1 MPARTG
7 RVPSYTLHRAS
18 GKAVVRLEGKD
29 HYLGEFGSPESHSQ
43 YATLIAQWQ
52 RLGAAKIAE
61 GAKLPLNRDD
71 HAVTIAELILKY
83 AKFAAMYYSRDGKPT
98 HEFSDIQYSLRPLRQ
113 LFGSTRACEFGPLK
127 LKDLQQHMIGLDWSR
142 RLINARV
149 NRVKR
154 FFKWAVS
161 EELVSPS
168 ILEGLRAVSGLR
180 YGRCNAREMPPVKP
194 VSDVH
199 VEPVLAH
206 LSAPVHAM
214 VRLQRLTGMRPCEVV
229 VMRGAEIDRSEEVWV
244 YEPLDHK
251 NRWRGHTRLI
261 PLGPQAQA
269 ILRPLLER
277 PADQFLFSPHE
288 AEAKR
293 NEDRKRRRR
302 TPMTPSQRLRELNKK
317 KRERAPGDRYD
328 VNSYRRAIQYAISR
342 ANRGRPIDGQIPVW
356 FPLQLRHTRATEIRK
371 LHGIE
376 AAQVSLGHARA
387 DVTQVYAERNL
398 HLAIDIALKSG

>member
-1 MPARTG
+1 MSLKPR
-7 RVPSYTLHRAS
+7 RVPTYGLHRAS
-18 GKAVVRLEGKD
+18 GKAIVRLEGKD
-29 HYLGEFGSPESHSQ
+29 HYLGEYGSPESHAR
-43 YATLIAQWQ
+43 YAELIAQWQ
-52 RLGAAKIAE
+52 RQGSPKTPE
-61 GAKLPLNRDD
+61 GTRLPLSRN
-71 HAVTIAELILKY
+71 AQEITIAELILKY
-83 AKFAAMYYSRDGKPT
+83 ASFAVMYYSREGKPT
-98 HEFSDIQYSLRPLRQ
+98 HEYSDIQYSLRPLRQ

-168 ILEGLRAVSGLR
+168 ILEGLRAVAGLR
-180 YGRCNAREMPPVKP
+180 YGRCQAREMPPVKP
-194 VSDVH
+194 VSDAH
-199 VEPVLAH
+199 VEPVLAY
-206 LSAPVHAM
+206 LSAPVQAM

-229 VMRGAEIDRSEEVWV
+229 VMRGAEIDRSENVWV

-261 PLGPQAQA
+261 PLGPQAQE
-269 ILRPLLER
+269 ILRPLMER
-277 PADQFLFSPHE
+277 RADQFLFSPHE
-288 AEAKR
+288 AEAQR
-293 NEDRKRRRR
+293 NADRKQRRRS
-302 TPMTPSQRLRELNKK
+302 PMTPSQRLRKLNKK
-317 KRERAPGDRYD
+317 KRARPPGDRYD
-328 VNSYRRAIQYAISR
+328 VNGYRRAIQYAIGR
-342 ANRGRPIDGQIPVW
+342 ANRDRPIDGQIPLW

-398 HLAIDIALKSG
+398 HLAIDIAWKSG